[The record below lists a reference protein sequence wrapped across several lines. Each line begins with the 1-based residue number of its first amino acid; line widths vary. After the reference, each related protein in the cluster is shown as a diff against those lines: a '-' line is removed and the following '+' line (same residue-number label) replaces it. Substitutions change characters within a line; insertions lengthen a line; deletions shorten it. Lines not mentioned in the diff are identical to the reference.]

1 MKMFEVD
8 PNLLDE
14 IAQGEVEAIREGL
27 ADPEMRKD
35 PRFLDR
41 VRKFLKDNDL
51 IVSPRTKGITDI
63 QRQIEKQH
71 IPIFDD
77 VKDGVD
83 IDRLS

>member
-14 IAQGEVEAIREGL
+14 IAQGEVAAIREGL

-41 VRKFLKDNDL
+41 VRKFLKDNYL
-51 IVSPRTKGITDI
+51 IVSPRTKGVADI
-63 QRQIEKQH
+63 QQQIERQH

-83 IDRLS
+83 IDRLN

>member
-14 IAQGEVEAIREGL
+14 IAQGEVAAIREGL
-27 ADPEMRKD
+27 ADPETRKD

-41 VRKFLKDNDL
+41 ARKFLKDNDL
-51 IVSPRTKGITDI
+51 IVSPRTKGIADI

-77 VKDGVD
+77 VRDGVD

>member
-1 MKMFEVD
+1 MFEID
-8 PNLLDE
+8 PALLDE
-14 IAQGEVEAIREGL
+14 IAQGEVQAIREGL

-51 IVSPRTKGITDI
+51 IVSPCTKGVADI
-63 QRQIEKQH
+63 QQQIERQH

-83 IDRLS
+83 IDRLN

>member
-1 MKMFEVD
+1 MKMFEID
-8 PNLLDE
+8 PALLDE
-14 IAQGEVEAIREGL
+14 IAQGEVQAIREGL

-41 VRKFLKDNDL
+41 VRKFLEDNDL
-51 IVSPRTKGITDI
+51 IVSPRTKGVADI
-63 QRQIEKQH
+63 QQQIERQH

-83 IDRLS
+83 IDRLN

>member
-14 IAQGEVEAIREGL
+14 IAQGEVSAIREGL

-51 IVSPRTKGITDI
+51 IVSPRTKGIVDI

-83 IDRLS
+83 IDRLN

>member
-1 MKMFEVD
+1 MKMFEID
-8 PNLLDE
+8 PALLDE
-14 IAQGEVEAIREGL
+14 IAQGEVQAIREGL

-51 IVSPRTKGITDI
+51 IVSPRTKGVADI
-63 QRQIEKQH
+63 QQQIERQH

-83 IDRLS
+83 IDRLN

>member
-1 MKMFEVD
+1 MKMFEID
-8 PNLLDE
+8 PTLLDE
-14 IAQGEVEAIREGL
+14 IAQGEVQAIHEGL

-51 IVSPRTKGITDI
+51 IVSPRTKGVTDI
-63 QRQIEKQH
+63 QQQIERQH

-83 IDRLS
+83 TDRLN

>member
-1 MKMFEVD
+1 MFEID
-8 PNLLDE
+8 PALLDE
-14 IAQGEVEAIREGL
+14 IAQGEVQAIREGL

-41 VRKFLKDNDL
+41 VRKFLKDNDF
-51 IVSPRTKGITDI
+51 IVSPRTKGVANI
-63 QRQIEKQH
+63 QQQIERQH

-83 IDRLS
+83 IDRLN